1 MLVFYRILLSILIV
15 TSIVSVDQI
24 SAGEL
29 TFELPDNEKMCFHEH
44 VEKGV
49 ECVLEFQV
57 RYLMCHIQF
66 KPCDSSLMSRALFPT
81 IQGF

>member
-1 MLVFYRILLSILIV
+1 MSFNILSRYMIPMNMQTFSHIFFLLGVV
-15 TSIVSVDQI
+15 TLRLSVDQTD
-24 SAGEL
+24 AGEL

-57 RYLMCHIQF
+57 RSC
-66 KPCDSSLMSRALFPT
+66 A
-81 IQGF
+81 